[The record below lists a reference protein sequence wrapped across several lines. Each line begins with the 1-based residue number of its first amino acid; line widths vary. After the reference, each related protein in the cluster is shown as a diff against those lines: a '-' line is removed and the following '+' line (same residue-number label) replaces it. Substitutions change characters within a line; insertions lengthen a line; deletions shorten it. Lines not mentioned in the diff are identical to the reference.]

1 MQANLPGSRKLAG
14 ERAMRN
20 AILCGS
26 GFERASEATS
36 NFRITEDARG
46 HGRSLCQTQHA
57 ERRGA
62 ADDALAWQ
70 SAVVEAWSDIAA
82 LGRAEEQRK
91 RTFTEDVVSRVGEN
105 ATALE

>member
-36 NFRITEDARG
+36 NFRIKRMPEDMDEVYDG
-46 HGRSLCQTQHA
+46 LST
-57 ERRGA
+57 
-62 ADDALAWQ
+62 Q
-70 SAVVEAWSDIAA
+70 SAEELRMTPWPGRTRWSRP
-82 LGRAEEQRK
+82 GRTSQP
-91 RTFTEDVVSRVGEN
+91 
-105 ATALE
+105 